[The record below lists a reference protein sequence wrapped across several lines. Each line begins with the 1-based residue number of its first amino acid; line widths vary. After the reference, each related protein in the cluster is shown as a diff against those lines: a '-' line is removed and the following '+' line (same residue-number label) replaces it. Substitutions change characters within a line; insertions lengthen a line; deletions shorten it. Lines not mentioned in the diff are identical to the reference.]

1 MRKLDWSA
9 RGRARVYALTVLG
22 TAVCIAVAFVVDSF
36 SFETWTWRWG
46 SDPHNNV
53 IIPLLLAPLFFYLLL
68 NKMRQLSIAHHEL
81 AHLAA
86 TDSLT
91 SLLNRRA
98 FTEVVEGYIQKMA
111 ASSKRQTDAL
121 LVIDVDH
128 FKAINDHFGHDIG
141 DEALK
146 QIADAICAGLKEPDL
161 AGRLGGEEFG
171 VFLTTKTPERVAATA
186 EQMRLC
192 VRDIAFAPDG
202 SNHRLTISIGGVI
215 FDDCPTFQELYRQ
228 ADEQLYFA
236 KRSGRDR
243 VKLSSRHP
251 ASRPA

>member
-1 MRKLDWSA
+1 MRNLDWSA
-9 RGRARVYALTVLG
+9 RGRARVYVLTVLG

-46 SDPHNNV
+46 RDPHNNI
-53 IIPLLLAPLFFYLLL
+53 IIPLLLAPFFFYLLL

-98 FTEVVEGYIQKMA
+98 FTEVVEGYIQRM
-111 ASSKRQTDAL
+111 ASSANRSTDAL

-128 FKAINDHFGHDIG
+128 FKTINDHFGHDIG

-146 QIADAICAGLKEPDL
+146 QIADAICAGLQPPDL

-171 VFLTTKTPERVAATA
+171 VFLPAKTA
-186 EQMRLC
+186 EGAAAIAERMRQS
-192 VRDIAFAPDG
+192 VREVAFAPGG
-202 SNHRLTISIGGVI
+202 SPRRLTISIGGVI
-215 FDDCPTFQELYRQ
+215 FDDCPTFRDLYRK
-228 ADEQLYFA
+228 ADEQLYAA
-236 KRSGRDR
+236 KHSGRDC
-243 VKLSSRHP
+243 VKLDFARP
-251 ASRPA
+251 ASKSA